1 MLAAPSLVDH
11 LGLRVKIFVVYT
23 LARAGIFLAVFA
35 VMWLLLYRQVHWS
48 SVSILYTAL
57 IAMVISAVIA
67 MTALRPLRDKLAAQ
81 IAERSAKA
89 KDSFDARRAAEDS
102 D

>member
-1 MLAAPSLVDH
+1 
-11 LGLRVKIFVVYT
+11 VKIFVVYT
-23 LARAGIFLAVFA
+23 LARAGIFVAVFG
-35 VMWLLLYRQVHWS
+35 VMWLVLYRQVEWN
-48 SVSILYTAL
+48 SVNILYTAL
-57 IAMVISAVIA
+57 IAMVVSAVIA
-67 MTALRPLRDKLAAQ
+67 MLVLRRLRDKLATQ